1 MPKLARTVRFVAF
14 VLVATGIVLTG
25 IAVATDEP
33 VNRSGYVPG
42 VAVSFVAMAVGGLGF
57 RAADAIHQRR
67 YGRLALL
74 VLLMLWLGISTYLVI
89 WRLAPGSLR
98 DVPLGVLVGNVLML
112 GFVGTWY
119 AVVVLLVLAPTA
131 WALDRLFDRI
141 PFVRRQRA
149 DSKLRRQSSEPR

>member
-14 VLVATGIVLTG
+14 LLVATGIVLAG

-42 VAVSFVAMAVGGLGF
+42 VAVGCVAMAVGGLGL
-57 RAADAIHQRR
+57 RAADAVERR
-67 YGRLALL
+67 RHGRLALL
-74 VLLMLWLGISTYLVI
+74 GALMLWLGISTYLVV
-89 WRLAPGSLR
+89 WGLAPGSLR
-98 DVPLGVLVGNVLML
+98 DVPMGALVGAILMF
-112 GFVGTWY
+112 GFLATWY
-119 AVVVLLVLAPTA
+119 AVVVLLVLAPTS

-149 DSKLRRQSSEPR
+149 DSRLRRHSREPR